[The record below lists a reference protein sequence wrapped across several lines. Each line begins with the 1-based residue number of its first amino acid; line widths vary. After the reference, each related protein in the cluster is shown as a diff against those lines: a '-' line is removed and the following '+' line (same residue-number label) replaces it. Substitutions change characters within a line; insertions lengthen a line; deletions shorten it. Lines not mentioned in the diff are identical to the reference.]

1 MNGDV
6 QDLLSRL
13 PEDEHY
19 LLVPLL
25 KEGPKLAERLTG
37 SRPHRSKLHRQATK
51 GQRGIVLRCASDGG
65 TRLTCAAWL
74 VEFWVKLG
82 RRDR

>member
-13 PEDEHY
+13 PADEHF

-25 KEGPKLAERLTG
+25 TGGPKLVERLTG
-37 SRPHRSKLHRQATK
+37 VRPHRSKLHRQATK
-51 GQRGIVLRCASDGG
+51 GHRGIVLRCASDGG

-82 RRDR
+82 RR

>member
-13 PEDEHY
+13 PADEHY

-25 KEGPKLAERLTG
+25 KDGPKLEEKLTG
-37 SRPHRSKLHRQATK
+37 IRPHRSKLHRQATN
-51 GQRGIVLRCASDGG
+51 GQGGIILRCVSTGG
-65 TRLTCAAWL
+65 TRHTCAAWL

-82 RRDR
+82 RQRP